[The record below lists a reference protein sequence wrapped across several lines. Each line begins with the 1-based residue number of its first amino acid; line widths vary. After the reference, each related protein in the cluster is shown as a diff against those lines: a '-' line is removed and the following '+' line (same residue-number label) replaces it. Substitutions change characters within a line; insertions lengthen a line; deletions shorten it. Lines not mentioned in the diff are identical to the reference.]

1 MAGQGGLLLVG
12 AGAVLLFA
20 LSRSADASAKKQ
32 TPKPKPKE
40 DSTPNDGKPQ
50 ALPALGRDPDA
61 RDDQTALARM
71 LESETPSL
79 RERVVV
85 GWITVQRARKLG
97 IPIFEMITRPV
108 PRYGPQILDGK
119 IRYAA
124 TGSAPSAEARAV
136 ARDLLADRLRP
147 SRQIRERGISPWVEL
162 LFPKNKDQ
170 GELNRRAEHLVALQK
185 PIGKSEGN
193 FGGIWARVADSE
205 WFLYSKDAPIITDD
219 GRPGSA
225 LVALYQVPTVPA
237 LDIEQE
243 RVS

>member
-1 MAGQGGLLLVG
+1 MG
-12 AGAVLLFA
+12 AGAVLLLA
-20 LSRSADASAKKQ
+20 LSRSGDEPASAKKQ
-32 TPKPKPKE
+32 TPKPKP
-40 DSTPNDGKPQ
+40 DDGSPSNDGKPE
-50 ALPALGRDPDA
+50 ALPALGSDPEA

-108 PRYGPQILDGK
+108 PRYGPQKLDGK

-124 TGSAPSAEARAV
+124 TASAPSAEARAV
-136 ARDLLADRLRP
+136 ARDLLAGKLRP